1 MAVSGARTALM
12 SGGTGTV
19 VQGTALSVALVLG
32 DARRHGEP
40 AAWFQTDQGQV
51 EVATDVDWELE
62 ELEAA

>member
-1 MAVSGARTALM
+1 M

-19 VQGTALSVALVLG
+19 VQGTAYSVALVLA
-32 DARRHGEP
+32 DARRHDEP
-40 AAWFQTDQGQV
+40 AAWFLTDQGQV